1 MSLTLEEQDCRTS
14 AAHGTGTPHNPGPWE
29 FSRQRA
35 SSNPQSIDGKKYDC
49 RAAEQWD
56 IPAYIDCRIILL
68 AAVPIEEPVRFAERV
83 LVLKR

>member
-14 AAHGTGTPHNPGPWE
+14 AAHGTGTPHNPGPGE

-35 SSNPQSIDGKKYDC
+35 LSNPQSLDGKEHDC
-49 RAAEQWD
+49 PAAEQWD
-56 IPAYIDCRIILL
+56 MPAYIVHRIILL
-68 AAVPIEEPVRFAERV
+68 AAVPIEEQVRFAEGV